1 MKYILPLHLKPKP
14 FNQSEK
20 NLSHSF
26 LRGQK
31 SSALACHKTVFLVHI
46 DSKHNIEPLLD
57 WGTYQRVEAISFP
70 SLDPDPF
77 SNISFPSGGGCDHGA
92 GDMVTML
99 KSDSKSTGTSPGIWT
114 AFFVKDLPVLTLDDS
129 GLQTWL
135 WLCPR
140 GSGLKDFSVCPSPF
154 WLLRVGVEL
163 KNSFLWIWFWKWLWR
178 WELRG
183 HFSVGS
189 M

>member
-57 WGTYQRVEAISFP
+57 WWTYQRVEAISFP

-114 AFFVKDLPVLTLDDS
+114 AFFGQGSPCIDSGWLGVTNMALTLPK
-129 GLQTWL
+129 G
-135 WLCPR
+135 
-140 GSGLKDFSVCPSPF
+140 
-154 WLLRVGVEL
+154 
-163 KNSFLWIWFWKWLWR
+163 KWPK
-178 WELRG
+178 G
-183 HFSVGS
+183 F
-189 M
+189 

>member
-57 WGTYQRVEAISFP
+57 WWTYIKGWRLFHFLPWILIPFPISV
-70 SLDPDPF
+70 SHQVVD
-77 SNISFPSGGGCDHGA
+77 
-92 GDMVTML
+92 VTMGQVTWWQCSNQTRSL
-99 KSDSKSTGTSPGIWT
+99 QGQVQEFGLR
-114 AFFVKDLPVLTLDDS
+114 FLVKDLLVLTLDDS

-140 GSGLKDFSVCPSPF
+140 GSGLKDFNVRPSPL
-154 WLLRVGVEL
+154 WLLRMGVSL
-163 KNSFLWIWFWKWLWR
+163 KILFFGFDSENDC
-178 WELRG
+178 ED
-183 HFSVGS
+183 GS
-189 M
+189 